1 MKHKIVIFYGRE
13 VGHEIYKTLKN
24 EKSIEIIHS
33 IEVGKKKRFNS
44 KL

>member
-24 EKSIEIIHS
+24 EKSIEIIHA
-33 IEVGKKKRFNS
+33 IKKK
-44 KL
+44 KKKI